1 MDLNL
6 LSQSLVEKTNILA
19 KHTNVP
25 FITEEMVLCKQ
36 PLHEEITSEHL
47 IEIIEKIDEIDESI
61 EKESLILLKE
71 QLKEPSF
78 NRAIIKGLIENI
90 RHHSHCKWISYLLL
104 HYFKF

>member
-1 MDLNL
+1 MLC
-6 LSQSLVEKTNILA
+6 QSLVEKTNILA
-19 KHTNVP
+19 KYTNVP
-25 FITEEMVLCKQ
+25 FITEEMVLCQQ

-47 IEIIEKIDEIDESI
+47 IEIIEKILDEIDESI